1 MGRGCQ
7 AGAVILKPLQDFV
20 ATRTEFSQA
29 SVDFREVFDREA
41 EGFGV
46 YAGLIEARLEQNL
59 PDFPPHLFVGEETFC
74 QIVVFTAVS
83 VGQKHI
89 QELLQGWASER
100 RNNDGLEVAQP
111 QRLPLAFNELGD
123 PDFFD
128 EVPRFKFLKNSV
140 AYRVLAALRVRA

>member
-46 YAGLIEARLEQNL
+46 YAGLIEARR
-59 PDFPPHLFVGEETFC
+59 T
-74 QIVVFTAVS
+74 S
-83 VGQKHI
+83 
-89 QELLQGWASER
+89 LLVKKRSA
-100 RNNDGLEVAQP
+100 
-111 QRLPLAFNELGD
+111 
-123 PDFFD
+123 
-128 EVPRFKFLKNSV
+128 K
-140 AYRVLAALRVRA
+140 